1 VKVSRPRQDMRFDVP
16 VVGETTIRLLLDARA
31 AALALEAGRTI
42 ILDRGEVLRKADAAG
57 MAVVGI

>member
-1 VKVSRPRQDMRFDVP
+1 MRFNVP